1 MHFLCA
7 LSESVFQID
16 KLWGKKVAFSF
27 KNCNFVGSDLM
38 PSLFWFSHVV
48 KSACSDYINLIFK
61 FLISSVGHLIFIF
74 VITWTEGA
82 KLQLRH
88 AKKPTVFISLSILQ
102 PCLHVSNPALQSSK
116 LLVVETFQLLIT
128 HLSCISSLRL
138 KAERYEL
145 KCEFFQSRSEIPSQK
160 HCDKMS
166 IWRQAFCTYIK
177 RKYY

>member
-1 MHFLCA
+1 
-7 LSESVFQID
+7 
-16 KLWGKKVAFSF
+16 
-27 KNCNFVGSDLM
+27 M

-48 KSACSDYINLIFK
+48 QSACSDYINLISK
-61 FLISSVGHLIFIF
+61 FFISSVGHFIFIF

-128 HLSCISSLRL
+128 HLSRVSSLRL

-145 KCEFFQSRSEIPSQK
+145 KCEFSQSRSEIPSQK

-166 IWRQAFCTYIK
+166 IWRQAFCTSIK
-177 RKYY
+177 REYYSKPLLYS